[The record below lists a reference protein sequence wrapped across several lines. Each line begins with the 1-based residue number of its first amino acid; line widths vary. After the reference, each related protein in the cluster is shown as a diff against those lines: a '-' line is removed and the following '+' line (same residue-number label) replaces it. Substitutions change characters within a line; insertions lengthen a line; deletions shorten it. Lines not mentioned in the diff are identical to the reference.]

1 MLPFCLGEFKL
12 DPRNQG
18 LQSPVSWMA
27 LSRSS
32 EIPGNPS
39 ACQRVWWKQSTHSSS
54 PQKRDLEELSR
65 TTGLG
70 LPSITL
76 SIARKARH
84 RPWGPYQEGNQGVR
98 RAASMRM
105 CEQGLFAHGVLI

>member
-1 MLPFCLGEFKL
+1 MPEGLVEAEHSFFFSPEERSGRAEPQALDCLPSEE
-12 DPRNQG
+12 
-18 LQSPVSWMA
+18 
-27 LSRSS
+27 RSGRA
-32 EIPGNPS
+32 E
-39 ACQRVWWKQSTHSSS
+39 
-54 PQKRDLEELSR
+54 